1 MLVDT
6 GSSYLALE
14 TTDCPTCYTTYD
26 KNKSPD
32 TFQSLPNTNVT
43 KLLGNYKVKGAMA
56 IDWVCITTSADSCV
70 TDFPWVNIMKSV
82 LPDHLSGIL
91 GLCAEPLGPNF
102 L

>member
-1 MLVDT
+1 
-6 GSSYLALE
+6 
-14 TTDCPTCYTTYD
+14 
-26 KNKSPD
+26 
-32 TFQSLPNTNVT
+32 
-43 KLLGNYKVKGAMA
+43 MA